1 MADQAGGG
9 YGARTNLG
17 LGGHMKKLAC
27 IAALAATVAACGSGF
42 VRESV
47 NAPAIGSLATRTV
60 GEELIRRDTGVL
72 VPEMVV
78 QSDIVIGGH
87 PLSEGRYTWYGENR
101 KGVWFSGNGQD
112 FHMRRADGHLCVD
125 AVDACAQAD
134 YVLEKRLSNLS
145 PESFQQTLLYNGRI
159 GNRVTL
165 AYREFTNDMARP
177 AYSNEVDYDLSESMI
192 VGYRGAKLEIIEATN
207 TEITYRVIS
216 GF

>member
-1 MADQAGGG
+1 
-9 YGARTNLG
+9 
-17 LGGHMKKLAC
+17 MKKIVC
-27 IAALAATVAACGSGF
+27 IATLAVTVAACGSGF

-47 NAPAIGSLATRTV
+47 NAPAIGSVSTRTV

-78 QSDIVIGGH
+78 KSDAVIGDH
-87 PLSEGRYTWYGENR
+87 RLPKGRYAWYGENR
-101 KGVWFSGNGQD
+101 KGVWFSGSGQD
-112 FHMRRADGHLCVD
+112 FYMRNADGQLCVE
-125 AVDACAQAD
+125 AIDACAQAD
-134 YVLEKRLSNLS
+134 YELEKRLSNLS